1 MKPITRAMIDN
12 KVKKMREEFFA
23 EAAAKGVKPTLGR
36 DVYKLWEQL
45 IKPPYSGDNKPSDE
59 ECTLRTFS
67 ILVWEIERLI
77 REKQSIYVNL
87 LIDKK
92 SFFGATFC
100 PTAVK
105 MTKRS
110 VIVCGAAAALE
121 ISWEHIDSVE
131 LDSVSNG
138 FLLGKAEESGHSL
151 IWCIDWVGFP
161 QRKE

>member
-1 MKPITRAMIDN
+1 MEAITRAMVDN
-12 KVKKMREEFFA
+12 KVKEMREEFFA
-23 EAAAKGVKPTLGR
+23 EAAARGVKPTLGR
-36 DVYKLWEQL
+36 DMYKLWERL
-45 IKPPYSGDNKPSDE
+45 INPPYTGNKEPSEE

-87 LIDKK
+87 LIDEK

-110 VIVCGAAAALE
+110 VTVCGAAAALE

-161 QRKE
+161 QHKE